1 MYARIAAVTTPGS
14 ESPAK
19 IVFIYN
25 RDTLFNDVS
34 LMSNYM
40 AKNLSTKE
48 GNSLTDEY
56 AISDDEKDL
65 VDVSIRAALPD
76 IYEAMTKITS
86 AVVPAFEDDKSIDS
100 GGSGTPPQVVV
111 GKDISNADVK
121 VPYGHYVAFYI
132 LDNKS
137 YNLNVLTMVDAS
149 LYNCLKHGV
158 LKEFYSTV
166 VQADFF
172 KICADRFI
180 SELFKMKQR
189 LFQLK
194 KKSVVSNLT

>member
-1 MYARIAAVTTPGS
+1 MYAKIAAAGND
-14 ESPAK
+14 PAK
-19 IVFIYN
+19 IVFLYK

-40 AKNLSTKE
+40 AKNLATKD

-56 AISDDEKDL
+56 AISDDEQDI
-65 VDVSIRAALPD
+65 VDVSIRATLPD
-76 IYEAMTKITS
+76 IYEAMTKITT
-86 AVVPAFEDDKSIDS
+86 AVVPAFDDCKTETAGTKGVDI
-100 GGSGTPPQVVV
+100 GGNNVTIQAG
-111 GKDISNADVK
+111 D
-121 VPYGHYVAFYI
+121 YVEFYI
-132 LDNKS
+132 QDNHS
-137 YNLNVLTMVDAS
+137 YNANVITMVDAS

-172 KICADRFI
+172 KLCADRFVA
-180 SELFKMKQR
+180 ELFKMKQR

-194 KKSVVSNLT
+194 KKSVQSNLT

>member
-1 MYARIAAVTTPGS
+1 MYAKIAAAGTD
-14 ESPAK
+14 PAK
-19 IVFIYN
+19 IVFLYN

-65 VDVSIRAALPD
+65 VDVSIRATLPD
-76 IYEAMTKITS
+76 IYEAMTKITT
-86 AVVPAFEDDKSIDS
+86 AVVPAFDDCKTETAGAI
-100 GGSGTPPQVVV
+100 
-111 GKDISNADVK
+111 GKDIGGNDVTLTA
-121 VPYGHYVAFYI
+121 GDYVEFYI
-132 LDNKS
+132 MDNAA
-137 YNLNVLTMVDAS
+137 YNANVLTMVDAS
-149 LYNCLKHGV
+149 LYNALKQGV
-158 LKEFYSTV
+158 LKEFYTTV
-166 VQADFF
+166 LQADFF
-172 KICADRFI
+172 KLCSDRFI
-180 SELFKMKQR
+180 AELFKLKQR